1 MLLFY
6 FGTGP
11 VRGFAV
17 VMMIGIATS
26 VFTAV
31 SVTRM
36 FVSLWLS
43 GRRPTELRI

>member
-1 MLLFY
+1 
-6 FGTGP
+6 
-11 VRGFAV
+11 
-17 VMMIGIATS
+17 